1 MKNHKKHFLLITQL
15 IVLSF
20 ILSGCMY
27 FMPVDRSIYE
37 PELLPSEKLILP
49 TINVIVGDLRIVY
62 DKEAVIVAD
71 IENTEIVSC
80 TTLGTISEL
89 YVKVGDVVKK
99 NQLLGIL
106 NMESVNEQVFKQE
119 ITVEKARMNY
129 DKQLGLY
136 NIGKIDFYTLEFA
149 RLSLEAYE
157 NYLSDLYEKQEAH
170 YLYATSSG
178 TVIEIF
184 RFEGDSAKGDVL
196 SICPLN
202 NFLIQYEIPAT
213 DNLSQTDALLIG
225 LPSGKENDD
234 GKIKIIYEGNQ
245 YEGYVYRTSSQF
257 SLAYDYF
264 GDDMYGQLAFTILP
278 EQLVL
283 GKSTTIRYV
292 EDEAFNVKVIPISTV
307 YPNDDGTFY
316 TYVVVY
322 NEIEYRII
330 EIGITDGIF
339 YEIISGLEAG
349 DKVLKS
355 R

>member
-1 MKNHKKHFLLITQL
+1 MKNHKKYLLL
-15 IVLSF
+15 IVLLIVMSLLF
-20 ILSGCMY
+20 SGCMY
-27 FMPVDRSIYE
+27 FMPIERTIYE

-49 TINVIVGDLRIVY
+49 TINVIEGDLRIVY
-62 DKEAVIVAD
+62 DKEAIIVAD

-89 YVKVGDVVKK
+89 YVKVGEVVKK
-99 NQLLGIL
+99 NQLVGIL
-106 NMESVNEQVFKQE
+106 DMKSINEQVFKQE
-119 ITVEKARMNY
+119 ITVEKAKMNY
-129 DKQLGLY
+129 DRQLGLY

-157 NYLSDLYEKQEAH
+157 NYLSDLYEKQVAH

-178 TVIEIF
+178 TIVEIF
-184 RFEGDSAKGDVL
+184 KFEGDPAKGDVL
-196 SICPLN
+196 SICPLS

-213 DNLSQTDALLIG
+213 DNLAPTDALLMR
-225 LPSGKENDD
+225 LPSGKSNDD
-234 GKIKIIYEGNQ
+234 GKVKIIYDGNQ
-245 YEGYVYRTSSQF
+245 YTGYIYRTSSQY

-264 GDDMYGQLAFTILP
+264 GNDVYGQIAFTILP

-283 GKSTTIRYV
+283 GKTTTIRYV
-292 EDEAFNVKVIPISTV
+292 EDEAFNVMVIPISTV

-316 TYVVVY
+316 TYVVVN
-322 NEIEYRII
+322 NEIEFRII

-339 YEIISGLEAG
+339 YEVKSGLVAG